1 MLSRVWKCD
10 EKRTLSVVEKL
21 AQRGIL
27 RFATLQT
34 GAVWC
39 VANAS
44 YARALQHL
52 HKNELRSIVEGVL
65 AAYESDKDFTSL
77 SELTDDGFLA
87 LHIIGMLG
95 EVGRLQEMRCAP
107 QYRDIMCECT
117 SLLFLLFMVGMC
129 VRRPSRHR
137 EQSLRFAMYAQPPRC
152 PQCSLWPSKHP
163 HTLIMR
169 LLPYMPPF

>member
-39 VANAS
+39 VANGP
-44 YARALQHL
+44 YARALQQL

-65 AAYESDKDFTSL
+65 AAYESDLDFTSL
-77 SELTDDGFLA
+77 SALQDDGFIT

-95 EVGRLQEMRCAP
+95 EVGRLQEIRCAP
-107 QYRDIMCECT
+107 QYCDIMCKRT
-117 SLLFLLFMVGMC
+117 GLLFLLSWLGC
-129 VRRPSRHR
+129 V
-137 EQSLRFAMYAQPPRC
+137 
-152 PQCSLWPSKHP
+152 
-163 HTLIMR
+163 
-169 LLPYMPPF
+169 